1 MKNLRLSFLLAAAA
15 VVASAQNPMVR
26 DFTCQD
32 AGSTD
37 SYACN
42 FAVAPSGYVTGQQYR
57 FKANTANTLA
67 ATINFNSLGTKTIKK
82 VQGGITNDL
91 ATGDICVGLWVDLT
105 YDGTNMQ
112 MMSPA
117 CTSVGGT
124 GTIASTTAVLKGDN
138 AGAAIA
144 ATPGTDYSHPS
155 TTETRTN
162 LNLDAEGSGNNI
174 TLPMKI
180 WLEAGGCQNTT
191 ASLMWDTPTTNA
203 AVAAC
208 ITGTNVQKGVAEFAD
223 GSNLSMQR
231 TLVLP
236 FDYASVPGIDLK
248 FFWTS
253 PTTTGDV
260 VWQAATVCTADAETD
275 DSAFNTASTV
285 TDTTKGTTLQLNTA
299 SIFGI
304 TTTGCAGGELMHLK
318 VFRDSAHAS
327 DTMAGTA
334 RLIGIEM
341 TIRRQM

>member
-1 MKNLRLSFLLAAAA
+1 MKYLKLSSLLVAAAA
-15 VVASAQNPMVR
+15 VASAQNTMLR

-32 AGSTD
+32 AGANDTYTCSFTV
-37 SYACN
+37 SPGAYATG
-42 FAVAPSGYVTGQQYR
+42 VGYK
-57 FKANTANTLA
+57 FKANTANTGA
-67 ATINFNSLGTKTIKK
+67 ATVNFNTLGAKTIKK
-82 VQGGITNDL
+82 VAGGVTTDL
-91 ATGDICVGLWVDLT
+91 ADNDIRVGQWVELV

-112 MMSPA
+112 MLSPTGNTA
-117 CTSVGGT
+117 GGA
-124 GTIASTTAVLKGDN
+124 GSIATTTAVLKGDN

-144 ATPGTDYSHPS
+144 ATAGTDYSHPS
-155 TTETRTN
+155 TSETRTN
-162 LNLDAEGSGNNI
+162 LTLDAEGSGNNI
-174 TLPMKI
+174 TVPFKI

-208 ITGTNVQKGVAEFAD
+208 ITGTNTQKGVAEFAD

-236 FDYASVPGIDLK
+236 FDWASVPGIDLK
-248 FFWTS
+248 FFWSS

-275 DSAFNTASTV
+275 DAAFSTASSV
-285 TDTTKGTTLQLNTA
+285 TDTAKGTTLQVNTA

-304 TTTGCAGGELMHLK
+304 TVPTCSGGELIHLK

-334 RLIGIEM
+334 RLIGVEM
-341 TIRRQM
+341 TVRRQM